1 MGYEGH
7 LQPIADRTERETKA
21 RAAME
26 QLTETARL
34 IRKADLPC
42 EIVSCGGTG
51 TYDISS
57 RVEGITE
64 IQAGSYVLMDSDY
77 GRLDLPFEQAFW
89 VLGTVVSRPEPTRCV
104 VDAGHKSHTKDHG
117 LPTVPDVPGA
127 EVVSLND
134 EHATIRVPADS
145 RIRIGD
151 TLRLRPSH
159 TDPTVNLHDVMYA
172 IDGDRVDEWPITARG
187 YRPST

>member
-1 MGYEGH
+1 
-7 LQPIADRTERETKA
+7 
-21 RAAME
+21 
-26 QLTETARL
+26 
-34 IRKADLPC
+34 
-42 EIVSCGGTG
+42 
-51 TYDISS
+51 
-57 RVEGITE
+57 
-64 IQAGSYVLMDSDY
+64 MDSDY

-104 VDAGHKSHTKDHG
+104 VDAGHKSQTKDHG

-134 EHATIRVPADS
+134 EHATIRIPAQS
-145 RIRIGD
+145 KIRIGD

-172 IDGDRVDEWPITARG
+172 LDGDTVEAWPITARG